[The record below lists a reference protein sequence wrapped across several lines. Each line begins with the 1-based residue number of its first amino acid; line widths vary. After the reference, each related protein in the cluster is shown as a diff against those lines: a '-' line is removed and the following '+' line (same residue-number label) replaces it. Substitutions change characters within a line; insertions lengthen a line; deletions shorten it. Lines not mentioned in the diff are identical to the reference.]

1 MTEVEAE
8 IGRLDKM
15 KIEKER
21 EESSGKEI
29 NRGELE
35 SRNRGFQRD
44 YCFIR
49 NNAQIPPN
57 DEVSNMR

>member
-1 MTEVEAE
+1 VEKRL
-8 IGRLDKM
+8 IG
-15 KIEKER
+15 
-21 EESSGKEI
+21 
-29 NRGELE
+29 GELE

>member
-1 MTEVEAE
+1 VEKRL
-8 IGRLDKM
+8 IG
-15 KIEKER
+15 
-21 EESSGKEI
+21 
-29 NRGELE
+29 GELE
-35 SRNRGFQRD
+35 SRNKGFQRD